1 MSISSMKYAA
11 DLYHLQRSR
20 QESKQEDNHSY
31 GLSHSNGFNLQSS
44 MAKIKR
50 SPIACQTLHNIGDT
64 LNRTSREGG
73 FVSFA
78 DINKPYQTIR
88 GNKVSQVSLG
98 NSSNKNSSLQQSV
111 NLKMNENEHHLLMNK
126 IQSMGAVSYQ
136 SLSSKDIMEQ
146 RPKGPP
152 AFRQVTV
159 RYL

>member
-11 DLYHLQRSR
+11 DVYHLQRSR
-20 QESKQEDNHSY
+20 RECKQKDTHSY

-50 SPIACQTLHNIGDT
+50 SPITCQTLHNIGDS
-64 LNRTSREGG
+64 LNRTSREGA

-88 GNKVSQVSLG
+88 GSKVSQVSLG

-111 NLKMNENEHHLLMNK
+111 NLKMNEN
-126 IQSMGAVSYQ
+126 
-136 SLSSKDIMEQ
+136 
-146 RPKGPP
+146 
-152 AFRQVTV
+152 
-159 RYL
+159 

>member
-1 MSISSMKYAA
+1 MKYAA
-11 DLYHLQRSR
+11 DVYHLQRSR
-20 QESKQEDNHSY
+20 QESRQEDAISY

-44 MAKIKR
+44 MAKIKKGLTT
-50 SPIACQTLHNIGDT
+50 CQTLHNISGET

-78 DINKPYQTIR
+78 DFNKPYQTIR
-88 GNKVSQVSLG
+88 GSKVSQVSLG
-98 NSSNKNSSLQQSV
+98 SSSNKNSSLQQSV
-111 NLKMNENEHHLLMNK
+111 NGKMNENQHQLFLNKMN
-126 IQSMGAVSYQ
+126 SMGTVSFQ

-152 AFRQVTV
+152 VYRQVTV